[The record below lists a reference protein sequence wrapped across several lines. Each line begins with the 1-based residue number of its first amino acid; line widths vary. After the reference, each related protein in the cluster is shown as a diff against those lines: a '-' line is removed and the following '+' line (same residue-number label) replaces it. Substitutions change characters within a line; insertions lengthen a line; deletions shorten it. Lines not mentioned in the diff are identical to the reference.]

1 MKKKKAKIIAVKTAR
16 SSKRAQREKRV
27 RRDFPL
33 INISLS
39 EKTKRYLW
47 ASLSFLLGLILVFS
61 FFDMSG
67 QVGKIV
73 KDVFRFFIG
82 NVFYIAPLIFFF
94 LGYIFF
100 KDDES
105 YFENKKLLL
114 IADGTL
120 LLSVMGLFSL
130 YDFSRDPSMKDTFVW
145 NFSGSG
151 GWIGY
156 LLSWPALKG
165 FDFWV
170 SFSIFFLV
178 FCISCVIIGNPLF
191 KKWMELRAQYEDED
205 EDDEDENYEEDKKSK
220 AKEKKP
226 ATASLKD
233 IGKLTKEKLAGGFEM
248 LKKKE
253 DSTGALPAME
263 KREGKAF
270 EERKLENEAYKYPPI
285 ELLSKKTSTAEGGD
299 IAYNSAMIK
308 KTLYDFQI
316 PVEMD
321 EVNVGPT
328 VTQYTLKPAEGIR
341 LSKITAL
348 QQDLALALA
357 SQTIRIEAPVPGR
370 SLVGIEVPNKKRAT
384 IGLREVFDVPEFQQS
399 PASLLMSLG
408 KDVRGI
414 PAFADLSEMPHM
426 LIGGTTGSGKTICL
440 NTIILSLLF
449 RNSPAEM
456 KMILIDPKRVE
467 FPVYTNLG
475 HLLCPVI
482 YDAQQ
487 TLVALK
493 WLVGEMERRFIVM
506 AESKSRDIGSY
517 NNKMEKKGEDKM
529 PYIVLIIDE
538 LADLMS
544 TKGKE
549 IESYIV
555 RLAQMSRAT
564 GIHLILATQRPSV
577 EVLTG
582 LIKANIPT
590 RIALKVGSLIDS
602 RTILDSSGAEKLLGK
617 GDMLLLS
624 KEYSKPR
631 RIQSPYISELELKK
645 VITWITDNNNMV
657 GPQTGTEDGEDG
669 YIHVEG
675 EEEENSLT
683 GELTRAMETPE
694 AQMDSFYS
702 KEDPLYEE
710 AKRMII
716 TSRKAS
722 TSMLQRRLGVGYAR
736 AARLIDILEERGVV
750 GPPDGAK
757 PREVLMEGED
767 EE

>member
-1 MKKKKAKIIAVKTAR
+1 MKKKKTKIVAVKSESSRKAKRER
-16 SSKRAQREKRV
+16 SVK
-27 RRDFPL
+27 RDFPL

-47 ASLSFLLGLILVFS
+47 ASLSFLFGLILIFS

-67 QVGKIV
+67 QIGKVI
-73 KDVFRFFIG
+73 KDIFKFFIG
-82 NVFYIAPLIFFF
+82 NVFYIAPLVFFF
-94 LGYIFF
+94 LGYVFL

-105 YFENKKLLL
+105 YFENKKILL
-114 IADGTL
+114 IADIAL
-120 LLSVMGLFSL
+120 LVSVMGLFGL
-130 YDFSRDPSMKDTFVW
+130 YDFSRDNSLRESFNWMY
-145 NFSGSG
+145 SGSG

-170 SFSIFFLV
+170 SFAIFFLI
-178 FCISCVIIGNPLF
+178 FCISCIVIGNPLV
-191 KKWMELRAQYEDED
+191 KKWRELREQYEDD
-205 EDDEDENYEEDKKSK
+205 EYEEDEEEEEEKPKI
-220 AKEKKP
+220 KEKK
-226 ATASLKD
+226 ASLKD
-233 IGKLTKEKLAGGFEM
+233 IGAVAKEKLASGFEI

-253 DSTGALPAME
+253 ESSGAMPAME
-263 KREGKAF
+263 KKDGKGF
-270 EERKLENEAYKYPPI
+270 EERKLENQEYKYPPI

-308 KTLYDFQI
+308 KTLYNFQI

-348 QQDLALALA
+348 QPDLALALA

-384 IGLREVFDVPEFQQS
+384 IGLREVFDVDEFQKS

-408 KDVRGI
+408 KDVRGA

-426 LIGGTTGSGKTICL
+426 LVGGTTGSGKTICL
-440 NTIILSLLF
+440 NSIILSLLF
-449 RNSPAEM
+449 RNSPSEM
-456 KMILIDPKRVE
+456 KMILVDPKRVE

-493 WLVGEMERRFIVM
+493 WLVGEMERRFTVM

-517 NNKMEKKGEDKM
+517 NSKMEKKGEEKM

-582 LIKANIPT
+582 LIKANIPA

-645 VITWITDNNNMV
+645 VITWITENNNME
-657 GPQTGTEDGEDG
+657 GPSAEVQEEGEDG
-669 YIHVEG
+669 YIHVG
-675 EEEENSLT
+675 ASEENSLA

-716 TSRKAS
+716 TSKKAS

-757 PREVLMEGED
+757 PREVLMGED
-767 EE
+767 GETE